1 MAPPISTASGTI
13 NNAWASERASEIA
26 PTRYGEGTSPRI
38 WIAKM
43 LRATAVA
50 RVCGDT
56 ALTMAELI
64 GPVEAKRHSS
74 AATMEDQYTAGMAA
88 VRATSVSGAASS
100 VTMPD
105 SHRYACR
112 ETRRQRSPIQPPPYV
127 PTKPVTTTIA
137 PNWTVAWAFGIPRA
151 RSRNDG
157 VQNASAPIAKVY
169 AAEPST
175 VSTYG
180 RFRRSAA

>member
-74 AATMEDQYTAGMAA
+74 AATMDA
-88 VRATSVSGAASS
+88 VSRLGVWGIEIGQGVSAAS
-100 VTMPD
+100 V
-105 SHRYACR
+105 
-112 ETRRQRSPIQPPPYV
+112 
-127 PTKPVTTTIA
+127 
-137 PNWTVAWAFGIPRA
+137 WAG
-151 RSRNDG
+151 
-157 VQNASAPIAKVY
+157 
-169 AAEPST
+169 
-175 VSTYG
+175 
-180 RFRRSAA
+180 